1 MRVSKPFT
9 PLGEFEMQVLRL
21 VWQHQ
26 PCTERQISD
35 LVQEQRSVA
44 RTTVLKTMQRL
55 EAKGLLSRV
64 HGESPVRFRA
74 VQDEKHLVPSLVGRF
89 VERVLDG
96 SPGPLL
102 AYFADSGKLSEKD
115 LKTLRAIAEKIAR
128 SPEQE

>member
-1 MRVSKPFT
+1 MAKSFT
-9 PLGEFEMQVLRL
+9 PLGEFEIQVLRL

-35 LVQEQRSVA
+35 LVQQQRSVA

-64 HGESPVRFRA
+64 PDESPVRFRA
-74 VQDEKHLVPSLVGRF
+74 VQDEKRLLPPLVGRF

-115 LKTLRAIAEKIAR
+115 LKTLRAIAQKIAQT
-128 SPEQE
+128 PEQK

>member
-1 MRVSKPFT
+1 MAKPFT

-26 PCTERQISD
+26 PCTEREISN

-55 EAKGLLSRV
+55 EAKGFLTRV
-64 HGESPVRFRA
+64 PGEGPVRFRA
-74 VQDEKHLVPSLVGRF
+74 VQDERHLVPTLVGRF

-128 SPEQE
+128 TPEQE

>member
-1 MRVSKPFT
+1 MAKPFT

-26 PCTERQISD
+26 PCTEREISN

-55 EAKGLLSRV
+55 EAKGFLTRV
-64 HGESPVRFRA
+64 PGEGPVRFRA
-74 VQDEKHLVPSLVGRF
+74 SQDERHLVPTLVGRF

-128 SPEQE
+128 TPEQE